1 MKKTYKIGIWGQF
14 GDGGKIADGQAVR
27 TTIITAELKA
37 RYGEDNILVVNT
49 NNWKKHPFKFFFNT
63 VKLNS
68 RAQKVVIFP
77 ADNGFKVGV
86 PIFNFFNKFYRR
98 ELYDVVIGGY
108 LPDILRRKKYYVKM
122 LKKYKAL
129 FVQTP
134 NLKTELEEI
143 GLENVHILSNLKR
156 LKSVKSDEVKINN
169 EPDVKVCTL
178 CRITETKGIEYAV
191 NAVKAANE
199 ALGAEK
205 IHLDIYGIVAPD
217 YIETFERL
225 KKENSS
231 FVTYGGV
238 LDFDKTADTLRG
250 YFAMLFPT
258 YYYGEGFPGNVV
270 DAYNAAL
277 PMIATDW
284 NYNKEVITDG
294 VNGILIP
301 IKDTDALRDAIL
313 KLYNDRALAYEM
325 AQNNVK
331 EAEQYT
337 PDKVLAKFYEFMDR

>member
-37 RYGEDNILVVNT
+37 RYGEENILVVNT

-86 PIFNFFNKFYRR
+86 PIFDFFNKFYRR

-108 LPDILRRKKYYVKM
+108 LPDILRSKKYYVKM

-156 LKSVKSDEVKINN
+156 LKSVKADEVKINN

-199 ALGAEK
+199 ALGAER

-217 YIETFERL
+217 YVDTFERL

-294 VNGILIP
+294 INGILIP

-331 EAEQYT
+331 EAERYT
-337 PDKVLAKFYEFMDR
+337 PDKVLAKFYEFMDK